1 MRIYMTLCITTRM
14 QRHTHVYVYKVQLK
28 LNVYKRRVNTW
39 MVAIDIYVPLV
50 RACQNLLMEK
60 TWVKVAAADSRR
72 GAGADSWRGSG
83 ADSQLPA
90 SQQGEKRRVD
100 EQKKG

>member
-1 MRIYMTLCITTRM
+1 MHM
-14 QRHTHVYVYKVQLK
+14 HPHVYIYKVQL

-50 RACQNLLMEK
+50 RGACQNLLMEK
-60 TWVKVAAADSRR
+60 PWVKVAAADSWR

-90 SQQGEKRRVD
+90 SQQGEKTRVD

>member
-1 MRIYMTLCITTRM
+1 
-14 QRHTHVYVYKVQLK
+14 
-28 LNVYKRRVNTW
+28 

-60 TWVKVAAADSRR
+60 TWVKVAAADS
-72 GAGADSWRGSG
+72 WRGSG

-90 SQQGEKRRVD
+90 SQQGEKTRVD